1 MCCKTICNILF
12 ALFGNHKMK
21 KKPIYPLTTGVSR
34 NIMQSTY
41 LIGGKRNEKSFTKP
55 YPGKLP
61 QETNVLSLL
70 SLLRDF
76 IYDDELRGQLGS
88 HHHDNI
94 LL

>member
-1 MCCKTICNILF
+1 
-12 ALFGNHKMK
+12 
-21 KKPIYPLTTGVSR
+21 
-34 NIMQSTY
+34 MQSTY

-55 YPGKLP
+55 DSGKLP